1 MINLFLVII
10 IALLIYYIFDQNQKG
25 TQEIQKSNK
34 LKEKELELNPKYLKI
49 KEVEEVLANQERQFD
64 AELDEL
70 NEIIDSNSDQ
80 NKVKK
85 AEQKREK
92 LIEEWNELATPHST
106 LARLLDLLKEGKLN
120 KFEMDNIFLLSS
132 VSLDNIH
139 ELEDTDKG
147 IMIDNRNRQSTI
159 TNKNLLKDFDYLY
172 REEKESAYKEEITTM
187 KDRYLK
193 YLEQHK
199 DQSIS
204 KQFDLAVAVF
214 KYLNSFSSF
223 ERIWQFSPEDEIK
236 WKKEHEDAKKMLE
249 RLLETKKYNE

>member
-1 MINLFLVII
+1 
-10 IALLIYYIFDQNQKG
+10 
-25 TQEIQKSNK
+25 
-34 LKEKELELNPKYLKI
+34 
-49 KEVEEVLANQERQFD
+49 
-64 AELDEL
+64 
-70 NEIIDSNSDQ
+70 
-80 NKVKK
+80 
-85 AEQKREK
+85 
-92 LIEEWNELATPHST
+92 
-106 LARLLDLLKEGKLN
+106 
-120 KFEMDNIFLLSS
+120 
-132 VSLDNIH
+132 
-139 ELEDTDKG
+139 
-147 IMIDNRNRQSTI
+147 
-159 TNKNLLKDFDYLY
+159 
-172 REEKESAYKEEITTM
+172 M